1 MPRKS
6 ASRNYKDLKLMR
18 SSALFF
24 LVLLFAMNG
33 CVSPRRVVTSGG
45 GGGGGG
51 NSNSEFSLSVSPTS
65 QSVTA
70 GAQANYTINVQAQN
84 GFTGTVSFNAFS
96 SEGTITADVTP
107 TSING
112 GTGSATLT
120 VLTSSSTPAS
130 NITITVKAVDPANS
144 TTSSAGIVLSVQGT
158 AGTASAGV
166 PAACLNANAGSG
178 LQRDS
183 LQAPADAHG
192 FTATFDATP
201 SIAGMDGGIG
211 FFAPNAGN
219 QPTFSELIQ
228 FSPAGVILAR
238 DGETFSAAT
247 NVPYIAGETYHF
259 RLVENL
265 PAVTYSVFVTP
276 PGGTEILLGANLEFP
291 AAQQGA
297 ATVSGLGAMASRPD
311 SAALE
316 VCNITLH

>member
-1 MPRKS
+1 
-6 ASRNYKDLKLMR
+6 MR

-24 LVLLFAMNG
+24 LVLLFAING

-51 NSNSEFSLSVSPTS
+51 GSSNSEFSLSVSPTS

-70 GAQANYTINVQAQN
+70 GAQANYTINVQAKN
-84 GFTGTVSFNAFS
+84 GFNGTVSFNAFS
-96 SEGTITADVTP
+96 SEGTITANVTP

-130 NITITVKAVDPANS
+130 NITITVNATDPANS
-144 TTSSAGIVLSVQGT
+144 TASSAGVILAVQGT
-158 AGTASAGV
+158 AGTAAASV
-166 PAACLNANAGSG
+166 PAACLNAGPGSG

-183 LQAPADAHG
+183 LQVPAGAHG
-192 FTATFDATP
+192 FTAMFDVTP
-201 SIAGMDGGIG
+201 SLAGMDGGIG
-211 FFAPNAGN
+211 FFAPDSGD
-219 QPTFSELIQ
+219 QQTFRELIQ

-238 DGETFSAAT
+238 NGETFNAAT

-265 PAVTYSVFVTP
+265 PSVTYSLFVTP
-276 PGGTEILLGANLEFP
+276 PGGTEVLLGANLQLP

-297 ATVSGLGAMASRPD
+297 ATVSGLGATVSHPD

-316 VCNITLH
+316 VCNIALQ

>member
-1 MPRKS
+1 
-6 ASRNYKDLKLMR
+6 MR

-24 LVLLFAMNG
+24 LVLLFAING

-51 NSNSEFSLSVSPTS
+51 SSNSEFSLSVSPTS

-96 SEGTITADVTP
+96 SDGTITASVNP

-130 NITITVKAVDPANS
+130 NITVTVNATDPANS
-144 TTSSAGIVLSVQGT
+144 TASSKGVILAVQGT
-158 AGTASAGV
+158 AGTAAAHV
-166 PAACLNANAGSG
+166 PAACLNANTGSG
-178 LQRDS
+178 LQHDS
-183 LQAPADAHG
+183 QQVPAGAHG

-201 SIAGMDGGIG
+201 SLAGMDGGIG
-211 FFAPNAGN
+211 FFAPNAGD
-219 QPTFSELIQ
+219 QQTFSELIQ
-228 FSPAGVILAR
+228 FSPAGVIQAR
-238 DGETFSAAT
+238 NGETFSVAT

-259 RLVENL
+259 RLVANL
-265 PAVTYSVFVTP
+265 PAVTYSLFVTP
-276 PGGTEILLGANLEFP
+276 PGGTEVLLGANLQLP

-297 ATVSGLGAMASRPD
+297 ATVSGLGATVSSPD
-311 SAALE
+311 NATLE
-316 VCNITLH
+316 VCNIALQ

>member
-1 MPRKS
+1 
-6 ASRNYKDLKLMR
+6 MR

-24 LVLLFAMNG
+24 LVLLFAING

-51 NSNSEFSLSVSPTS
+51 SSNSEFSLSVSPTS

-96 SEGTITADVTP
+96 SDGTITASVNP

-130 NITITVKAVDPANS
+130 NITVTVNATDPANS
-144 TTSSAGIVLSVQGT
+144 TASSKGVILAVQGT
-158 AGTASAGV
+158 AGTAAANV
-166 PAACLNANAGSG
+166 PAACLNANTGSG
-178 LQRDS
+178 LQRHS
-183 LQAPADAHG
+183 QQVPAGAHG

-201 SIAGMDGGIG
+201 SLAGMDGGIG
-211 FFAPNAGN
+211 FFAPDAGD
-219 QPTFSELIQ
+219 QQTFSELIQ
-228 FSPAGVILAR
+228 FSPAGVIQAR
-238 DGETFSAAT
+238 NGETFSAAT

-265 PAVTYSVFVTP
+265 PAVTYSLFVTP
-276 PGGTEILLGANLEFP
+276 PGGTEVLLGANLQLP

-297 ATVSGLGAMASRPD
+297 ATVSGLGAMVSSPD
-311 SAALE
+311 NATLE
-316 VCNITLH
+316 VCNIALQ